1 MEGYGKA
8 LGQLQAGL
16 ERVLVFIRDRRR
28 SMSLQ
33 PNVRARLV
41 EWERE
46 LEALWSETVSLTRNS
61 LYATPMVVGAL
72 LNKAGPALWGFARFA
87 QEVLGDMGQ
96 LALDGAQQGAKL
108 AVDGAKAA
116 GDLALGGIRG
126 IAERVLE
133 GAKEGA
139 KDGVEEGAKEGIKRA
154 SDGAR
159 EALGPV
165 VRGKKEAEGAV
176 PEPIPTADMPGQP
189 EEAPEEGAVP
199 GPQPLPDEALDD
211 EFRREPEMGHARS
224 YRGSMERIP
233 RIEPRC
239 PEEDP
244 PPSGSDV
251 IPGEAS
257 DQPVPIGGHRLPPLP
272 YAYNALE
279 PHIDE
284 MTMRLH
290 HLKHHQTYVNGL
302 NRAER
307 ALAEARRTNDFSLV
321 RHWERELAF
330 HGAGHY
336 LHTIFF
342 PAMTPKGGG
351 RPTGELLRLIE
362 RDFGSFDAFQRH
374 FTKAAENV
382 EGGGW
387 AILVWAPRARR
398 LEILTAEKHQNL
410 SQQDVIPLLPLDVW
424 EHAYYLTYDDN
435 RPDYIKN
442 WWCVVNWPFVAE
454 RLATARRVEWPAF

>member
-16 ERVLVFIRDRRR
+16 ERVLIYIRDRRR

-41 EWERE
+41 AWEKE

-61 LYATPMVVGAL
+61 LYATPMVAGAL

-87 QEVLGDMGQ
+87 QEVLGDLGER
-96 LALDGAQQGAKL
+96 ALDGAQQGAKL
-108 AVDGAKAA
+108 AVDGAKVA
-116 GDLALGGIRG
+116 GEIAIGGLKG

-139 KDGVEEGAKEGIKRA
+139 KEGATEGIKRA

-165 VRGKKEAEGAV
+165 IRGRKEAGAAV
-176 PEPIPTADMPGQP
+176 PEPIPPPDVQGQP
-189 EEAPEEGAVP
+189 EEAGEEGAVP
-199 GPQPLPDEALDD
+199 GPQALPEEDLDD
-211 EFRREPEMGHARS
+211 ALLRDPAMGHARS
-224 YRGSMERIP
+224 YRGIMQEIP
-233 RIEPRC
+233 EIEPLG
-239 PEEDP
+239 PDEDP
-244 PPSGSDV
+244 PSSGPEV

-290 HLKHHQTYVNGL
+290 HQKHHQSYVNGL

-321 RHWERELAF
+321 KHWERELAF

-342 PAMTPKGGG
+342 NAMTPKGGG
-351 RPTGELLRLIE
+351 RPTRELLRLIE
-362 RDFGSFDAFQRH
+362 RDFGSFDAFKRH
-374 FTKAAENV
+374 FGKAAENV

-387 AILVWAPRARR
+387 AILVWAPRSRR
-398 LEILTAEKHQNL
+398 LEILTAEKHQDL

-424 EHAYYLTYDDN
+424 EHAYYLKYQDN
-435 RPDYIKN
+435 RPDYIHH

-454 RLATARRVEWPAF
+454 RLATAQRVAWPPY